1 MQIRFWGTRGSIAT
15 PGPATLRYG
24 GNTSCVELRSNAG
37 TLIVLDCGTGAF
49 ALGEELVETGGA
61 GRGHILISH
70 THWDH
75 IQGIPFFAPLFA
87 AGSEWDIYGPK
98 GLRHSIRETLAGQ
111 MEHTY
116 FPVAADQL
124 GATIR
129 YHDLV
134 EGSFTVGD
142 VQIIA
147 RYLNHPALTLGY
159 RLQVDGATVAYCC
172 DHEPHAA
179 AAASGDM
186 EITAHD
192 RRHVEFLESADLV
205 IHDAQYTARDFP
217 EKIGWGHS
225 SAEYVVRVCREAGVK
240 KVILTHHDPTRDDD
254 ALEKIVGNLRRQ
266 AEQTQSPLEIFAA
279 AEGMVLNLEARASAP
294 RPEKPALFPA
304 QTAIDE
310 SNLKRPVLLHVSD
323 DSMRQLLSE
332 AIALEN
338 LPRPVLLKNHDMLR
352 GISSDRYSLVVV
364 QHDPPHIDALEI
376 ARTVRREE
384 KPDAVQLPI
393 AIVTTD
399 EELSRRGDKEPTDWL
414 IAPFSL
420 SFARTRIRSWILRIA
435 CRWVRAKTP
444 PNETLRLAA
453 LRGLE
458 VLDTPAEERFD
469 RITRIA
475 VALFD
480 IPIAL
485 VSLVDQDRQWF
496 KSQVGMNVSETSR
509 ELAFCAHAVYE
520 RADIVVADTL
530 LDDRFA
536 DNPLVLDEPRIR
548 FYAGA
553 PLILEDGHCV
563 GTLCIMDSRPRDLS
577 NIELAALH
585 DLRNLTQEELQR
597 KPAGQPE

>member
-37 TLIVLDCGTGAF
+37 TLIVLDCGTGAY
-49 ALGEELVETGGA
+49 ALGEELVGNGSA
-61 GRGHILISH
+61 SHGHILISH

-87 AGSEWDIYGPK
+87 AGSDWDIYGPK

-134 EGSFTVGD
+134 EGSFVVGD
-142 VQIIA
+142 VQIVA

-159 RLQVDGATVAYCC
+159 RLQVDGATVVYCC

-179 AAASGDM
+179 AAASGEA

-192 RRHVEFLESADLV
+192 RRHVEFLEGADLV
-205 IHDAQYTARDFP
+205 IHDAQYTAVDFP
-217 EKIGWGHS
+217 EKVGWGHS
-225 SAEYVVRVCREAGVK
+225 SAEYVVRVCREARVR
-240 KVILTHHDPTRDDD
+240 KVILTHHDPAREDD
-254 ALEKIVGNLRRQ
+254 AVEKIVGNLRRD
-266 AEQTQSPLEIFAA
+266 AAKTRSPLEIFAA
-279 AEGMVLNLEARASAP
+279 AEGMVLNLEARPSAP
-294 RPEKPALFPA
+294 PAEKQALFPA

-310 SNLKRPVLLHVSD
+310 SSLKRPVLLHVSD

-338 LPRPVLLKNHDMLR
+338 LPRPVLLKNADMLR
-352 GISSDRYSLVVV
+352 GISSDQYSLVVV
-364 QHDPPHIDALEI
+364 QHDPPRIDALEI

-393 AIVTTD
+393 AIVTAD
-399 EELSRRGDKEPTDWL
+399 EALSMQGHKEPTDWL

-458 VLDTPAEERFD
+458 VLDTPTEERFD

-475 VALFD
+475 AALFD

-485 VSLVDQDRQWF
+485 VSLVDEDRQWF
-496 KSQVGMNVSETSR
+496 KSRVGMDVSETSR

-536 DNPLVLDEPRIR
+536 DNPLVVDEPRIR

-553 PLILEDGHCV
+553 PLILDDGHCV
-563 GTLCIMDSRPRDLS
+563 GTLCIMDSRPRVLS
-577 NIELAALH
+577 KAELAALH

-597 KPAGQPE
+597 KPAGPSE